1 MRRLQEALL
10 RTIVLGDSPIIMSQ
24 YDLEVSKLKRELR
37 FFPVSNSNPKKLTQD
52 QIRSY
57 NEDGY
62 LTGFRVFGEAKA
74 REARQRS
81 DRLLERF
88 IREGKGSYAI
98 DRYQDQFRTIWDL
111 ATAPAILDYVEDLI
125 GPNIVCWAT
134 HYFCKLPG
142 DPKGVAWHQD
152 CSYWPL
158 TPSKTVT
165 VWLAIDD
172 VDRENG
178 CMQVI
183 PRSHHRG
190 HLNWKESRAEEK
202 NVLTQ
207 TIEGAER
214 FGKPVDIELKAGQFS
229 LHSDLLV
236 HGSLPNRSK
245 RRRCGL
251 TMRYCPTDVRAYWGW
266 NEHGIVC
273 RGTDPTGHWRSIPRP
288 VEPKDF
294 KP

>member
-1 MRRLQEALL
+1 MARDLPNR
-10 RTIVLGDSPIIMSQ
+10 MSQ
-24 YDLEVSKLKRELR
+24 HDIEVTKLNRDLR
-37 FFPVSNSNPKKLTQD
+37 FFPVSNPSPKKLTGE
-52 QIRSY
+52 QIQSY
-57 NEDGY
+57 NAQGY
-62 LTGFRVFGEAKA
+62 LTGFRVFGEAQAQAA
-74 REARQRS
+74 RESS
-81 DRLLERF
+81 DRLLDRF

-98 DRYQDQFRTIWDL
+98 DRYQDRFRTIWDL
-111 ATAPAILDYVEDLI
+111 ATAPTILDYVEDLI

-134 HYFCKLPG
+134 HYFCKMPG

-183 PRSHHRG
+183 PRSHLHG
-190 HLNWKESRAEEK
+190 HLAFRQSEAAEK
-202 NVLTQ
+202 NVLSQ

-214 FGKPVDIELKAGQFS
+214 FGMPQDIELRAGEIS
-229 LHSDLLV
+229 MHSDLLI
-236 HGSLPNRSK
+236 HGSLPNLSS

-251 TMRYCPTDVRAYWGW
+251 TLRYCPPDVRAYWEW
-266 NEHGIVC
+266 NQTSILC
-273 RGTDPTGHWRSIPRP
+273 RGTDVSGHWANVPRP
-288 VEPKDF
+288 VEG
-294 KP
+294 

>member
-1 MRRLQEALL
+1 MTQHD
-10 RTIVLGDSPIIMSQ
+10 I
-24 YDLEVSKLKRELR
+24 EVSKLSRDLR
-37 FFPVSNSNPKKLTQD
+37 FFPIANPRPKKLSREQVA
-52 QIRSY
+52 SY
-57 NEDGY
+57 NEQGY
-62 LTGFRVFGEAKA
+62 LTDFRVFEEAEA
-74 REARQRS
+74 REARDHS

-98 DRYQDQFRTIWDL
+98 DRCQDRFRTIWDL
-111 ATAPAILDYVEDLI
+111 ATAPDILDYVEDLV

-142 DPKGVAWHQD
+142 DPKGAAWHQD

-183 PRSHHRG
+183 PRSHLHG
-190 HLNWKESRAEEK
+190 HLAFRESRAAEQ
-202 NVLTQ
+202 NVLSQ
-207 TIEGAER
+207 TIESAER
-214 FGKPVDIELKAGQFS
+214 FGAPVDIELKAGEMS

-236 HGSLPNRSK
+236 HGSLANLSR

-251 TMRYCPTDVRAYWGW
+251 TLRYCPPDVRAYWDW
-266 NEHGIVC
+266 NQASILC
-273 RGTDPTGHWRSIPRP
+273 RGVDPSGRWAKVPRP
-288 VEPKDF
+288 AED
-294 KP
+294 

>member
-1 MRRLQEALL
+1 
-10 RTIVLGDSPIIMSQ
+10 MSQ
-24 YDLEVSKLKRELR
+24 YDLEVSKLDRELK
-37 FFPVSNSNPKKLTQD
+37 FFPVANPRPQKLSPEQV
-52 QIRSY
+52 RFY
-57 NEDGY
+57 NENGY
-62 LTGFRVFGEAKA
+62 LTGFGVFDEAQSWTA
-74 REARQRS
+74 RERS
-81 DRLLERF
+81 DALLDRF

-98 DRYQDQFRTIWDL
+98 DRYQDRFATIWDL
-111 ATAPAILDYVEDLI
+111 ATAPAILDYVQDLI

-178 CMQVI
+178 CMRLL
-183 PRSHHRG
+183 PKSHLDG
-190 HLNWKESRAEEK
+190 HLQFRESQPSEQ
-202 NVLTQ
+202 NVLSQ
-207 TIEGAER
+207 TIDGVER
-214 FGKPVDIELKAGQFS
+214 FGAPVDIELKAGQIS

-236 HGSLPNRSK
+236 HGSLPNLSN

-251 TMRYCPTDVRAYWGW
+251 TLRYCPPEVRAYWDW
-266 NEHGIVC
+266 NKASIIC
-273 RGTDPTGHWRSIPRP
+273 RGKDASGHWASVPRP
-288 VEPKDF
+288 AEG
-294 KP
+294 

>member
-1 MRRLQEALL
+1 M
-10 RTIVLGDSPIIMSQ
+10 
-24 YDLEVSKLKRELR
+24 
-37 FFPVSNSNPKKLTQD
+37 
-52 QIRSY
+52 
-57 NEDGY
+57 
-62 LTGFRVFGEAKA
+62 TGFRVFGEAEAQEA
-74 REARQRS
+74 RERS

-98 DRYQDQFRTIWDL
+98 DRYQDRFRTIWDL

-142 DPKGVAWHQD
+142 DTKGVAWHQD

-183 PRSHHRG
+183 PRSHLHG
-190 HLNWKESRAEEK
+190 HLAFRESGLEEQ
-202 NVLTQ
+202 NVLSQ
-207 TIEGAER
+207 TIEGADR
-214 FGKPVDIELKAGQFS
+214 FGTPEDIELKTGEIS
-229 LHSDLLV
+229 MHSDLLI
-236 HGSLPNRSK
+236 HGSLPNLSS

-251 TMRYCPTDVRAYWGW
+251 TLRYCPPDVRAYWDW
-266 NEHGIVC
+266 NQKSILC
-273 RGTDPTGHWRSIPRP
+273 RGTDVSGHWANVPRP
-288 VEPKDF
+288 EEG
-294 KP
+294 